1 MVPESLADWT
11 LHAIQA
17 LTDSG
22 IAENDRFDF
31 KANIQDTDNVRK
43 SVTAFANTRGG
54 FLVYGV
60 SNDRKLIGIENS
72 EFARDFGSKL
82 RECVEPAVNYNMS
95 APIPVTEKANL
106 HVVQIPRSPRLPH
119 AVQLSGRWTFLKRTS
134 AGTNDP
140 MSYEE
145 IRLAFQDTDS
155 KRTKLALVASELD
168 LIRFMADRISRDI
181 PEGASG
187 YTIYEW
193 AWSSRFPTQLL
204 DSVLGD
210 AYSLIAKKK
219 ELWALLAKVR
229 DGVRT
234 INTYGEALATLKF
247 SALNGTVGD
256 QAKIQKQVRER
267 AIILADHASGAK
279 REIDEALSFEV

>member
-1 MVPESLADWT
+1 MVPTLLADWT
-11 LHAIQA
+11 LRAIQDLA
-17 LTDSG
+17 ASG
-22 IAENDRFDF
+22 IAEDDRFDF
-31 KANIQDTDNVRK
+31 KVNIQDTDNVRK

-60 SNDRKLIGIENS
+60 SNDRKVIGIENT
-72 EFARDFGSKL
+72 EFAREFGSKL
-82 RECVEPAVNYNMS
+82 REGIEPAVDYYMGV
-95 APIPVTEKANL
+95 PIPVNSNANL
-106 HVVQIPRSPRLPH
+106 HVVEIPRSSRLPH
-119 AVQLSGRWTFLKRTS
+119 AIQIAGRWTFLKRTA

-145 IRLAFQDTDS
+145 IRLAFQDTES
-155 KRTKLALVASELD
+155 KRSKLALVASELD
-168 LIRFMADRISRDI
+168 LITFMADRISRDI
-181 PEGASG
+181 PADASG

-210 AYSLIAKKK
+210 AYSLIAKRK
-219 ELWALLAKVR
+219 ELWALLTKIR

-234 INTYGEALATLKF
+234 VNTYGEALATLKF
-247 SALNGTVGD
+247 SVLNGTIGD

-267 AIILADHASGAK
+267 AVKLSEQASIAQK
-279 REIDEALSFEV
+279 EINEALSLEV